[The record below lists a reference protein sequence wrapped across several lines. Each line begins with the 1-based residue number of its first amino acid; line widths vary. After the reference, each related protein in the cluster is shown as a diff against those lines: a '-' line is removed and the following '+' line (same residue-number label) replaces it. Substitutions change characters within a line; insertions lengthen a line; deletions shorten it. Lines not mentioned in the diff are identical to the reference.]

1 MHCTKETID
10 DVEGKKA
17 IFLLNHHYELD
28 WLFSWM
34 CADAFGVLG
43 SSTNCASH
51 IIQHQLNLT
60 FVQEYRK

>member
-43 SSTNCASH
+43 SSINCGSH
-51 IIQHQLNLT
+51 IQHQLI
-60 FVQEYRK
+60 